1 MNIQSPLLLAAALLL
16 PASPRA
22 EELRADHAAARWD
35 HAYPVGNGSLG
46 GMSYGAFPNER
57 IALNHD
63 TIWSQPKRA
72 TLAAGCRT
80 NDMAQAFALALKGD
94 YDGAQ
99 GAYCRAKNKG
109 NSIATYPVSYTHL
122 TLPTKRIV

>member
-72 TLAAGCRT
+72 RPGRGLPHQRHGAGLRPR
-80 NDMAQAFALALKGD
+80 
-94 YDGAQ
+94 AQ
-99 GAYCRAKNKG
+99 GRLRRPG
-109 NSIATYPVSYTHL
+109 RL
-122 TLPTKRIV
+122 LPRQE